1 MRRIIER
8 IAKLSLPKRQEGFG
22 PFCWCKPGGLPMA
35 LLGGQDGVDKVSG
48 NVGYLRSF
56 RRILLKNCSLS
67 PSSTILRFALSTIGL
82 LTLTGILHS
91 QEDFYS
97 APDGIRSKFLQDLD
111 SQLIQTESIL
121 FQQPD
126 KAYTQM
132 QDLLSLVHQQ
142 EAKREEGFAYFF
154 SALTFM
160 TKGMWRE
167 AEELFFESI
176 DAFRL
181 AGDTLGVALAS
192 DKVGYAFREQG
203 RMDQSLKYHLQGLRL
218 REDYK
223 DQPIKIAYS
232 NASVGGVYFVLK
244 DYDTALKYF
253 DKAFA
258 IRQAEGDT
266 LGIGLSLKGI
276 GRLHRLQK
284 RFDEGLDCLLKA
296 LDIFQKVQGMG
307 HIIDTYEELGYLY
320 RSIALPE
327 QAKRSFLKGLEVG
340 KEMNSIGKMARIHL
354 ELGLLYKEEEEL
366 QLARENLEASLTNS
380 LRSESQSNTIRAYEE
395 LSLIAEESGD
405 FEQAHEFYK
414 AYTRAK
420 DSLYSQNYSQQLAQ
434 IKTVYETEQ
443 KEQEIENLKQETAW
457 RLRERRVYIAG
468 VIVLMILALAL
479 IGAFR
484 QRNLAYSRTLMEQEK
499 TQSLLQ
505 EKEALLQDLKSAQGH
520 LVQSEKM
527 ASLGQLTAG
536 IAHEINNP
544 INFMAS
550 NVHALKL
557 DFDDLKKLLAKVK
570 ALSNQPNTPELL
582 NDIVA
587 LNQQLDINYLEDEIS
602 QLIEGIERGAS
613 RTQNIVIGLRTFSR
627 RSGEE
632 FVPADLHRGL
642 DATLTI
648 LNNKISPNAKIIK
661 DYGNIP
667 LVACQFDRIN
677 QVFMNVLN
685 NAIDAIGKTGTIKIK
700 TWADRKSVFI
710 AIQDDGPGMS
720 QETIERI
727 FEPFF
732 TTKEVGKGTGLGL
745 SISYGIIQQH
755 GGKISAE
762 SELGKGAQF
771 TIQIPTEQHDQ
782 TEASST

>member
-1 MRRIIER
+1 MNR
-8 IAKLSLPKRQEGFG
+8 
-22 PFCWCKPGGLPMA
+22 
-35 LLGGQDGVDKVSG
+35 LLYITV
-48 NVGYLRSF
+48 LF
-56 RRILLKNCSLS
+56 L
-67 PSSTILRFALSTIGL
+67 
-82 LTLTGILHS
+82 LTGILHS
-91 QEDFYS
+91 QEGFYS
-97 APDGIRSKFLQDLD
+97 VPEGDRDGFLQLLD
-111 SQLIQTESIL
+111 QQLADTEDIL

-126 KAYTQM
+126 RAYQQM
-132 QDLLSLVHQQ
+132 QELLPALVEQG
-142 EAKREEGFAYFF
+142 ANREQGFAHFF

-167 AEELFFESI
+167 AEGDFFKSI

-181 AGDTLGVALAS
+181 AGDSLGVALAC
-192 DKVGYAFREQG
+192 DKIGYAFREQG
-203 RMDQSLKYHLQGLRL
+203 RMDQSLKYHLKGLQL
-218 REDYK
+218 REDFAGA
-223 DQPIKIAYS
+223 PIKIAYS

-253 DKAFA
+253 DKAFE

-284 RFDEGLDCLLKA
+284 RYDEALDCLLRA
-296 LDIFQKVQGMG
+296 LDIFRRVKGMG

-320 RSIALPE
+320 RSIDLPD
-327 QAKRSFLKGLEVG
+327 QAKASFLKGLEVG
-340 KEMNSIGKMARIHL
+340 KQFSSIGKMARLHL
-354 ELGLLYKEEEEL
+354 ELGLIYKDENQV
-366 QLARENLEASLTNS
+366 QLATENLQASLANS
-380 LRSESQSNTIRAYEE
+380 LKSQSLSNTIRAYEE

-405 FEQAHEFYK
+405 YEQAHQLYK
-414 AYTRAK
+414 AYTSAK
-420 DSLYSQNYSQQLAQ
+420 DSLYSKDYNQQLAE
-434 IKTVYETEQ
+434 IKTAYETEQ

-457 RLRERRVYIAG
+457 RLRERRVFIAG
-468 VIVLMILALAL
+468 VIILFLLTLAL

-484 QRNLAYSRTLMEQEK
+484 QRNLAYGRTLAEQEK

-505 EKEALLQDLKSAQGH
+505 EKEQLLQDLKSAQGH

-557 DFDDLKKLLAKVK
+557 DFEDLKQLLAKVK
-570 ALSNQPNTPELL
+570 ALSKKSPNAELVD
-582 NDIVA
+582 DIVT
-587 LNQQLDINYLEDEIS
+587 LNNQLDINYLEEEIS

-613 RTQNIVIGLRTFSR
+613 RTQNIVVGLRTFSR
-627 RSGEE
+627 RSGAE
-632 FVPADLHRGL
+632 FVPSDLHRGL

-661 DYGNIP
+661 DYGSIP

-677 QVFMNVLN
+677 QVFMNILN

-700 TWADRKSVFI
+700 TWTEQQSVFV
-710 AIQDDGPGMS
+710 AIEDDGPGMS
-720 QETIERI
+720 VETIERI

-755 GGKISAE
+755 GGMITVE
-762 SELGKGAQF
+762 SEPGEGARF
-771 TIQIPTEQHDQ
+771 TIQIPVEQTPDPD
-782 TEASST
+782 TLPD

>member
-1 MRRIIER
+1 MVRSLYII
-8 IAKLSLPKRQEGFG
+8 
-22 PFCWCKPGGLPMA
+22 
-35 LLGGQDGVDKVSG
+35 
-48 NVGYLRSF
+48 
-56 RRILLKNCSLS
+56 ILFL
-67 PSSTILRFALSTIGL
+67 
-82 LTLTGILHS
+82 LTGILHS
-91 QEDFYS
+91 QEGFYS
-97 APDGIRSKFLQDLD
+97 IPEGTRDGVLQKLD
-111 SQLIQTESIL
+111 QQLIAAEEIL

-126 KAYTQM
+126 RTYAQM
-132 QDLLSLVHQQ
+132 QELLPVLEEQGAH
-142 EAKREEGFAYFF
+142 REEGFAHFF

-167 AEELFFESI
+167 AEGDFFRSI
-176 DAFRL
+176 DAFRS
-181 AGDTLGVALAS
+181 AGDSLGVALAC
-192 DKVGYAFREQG
+192 DKIGYSFREQG
-203 RMDQSLKYHLQGLRL
+203 RMDQSLKYHLKGLQL
-218 REDYK
+218 REDF
-223 DQPIKIAYS
+223 QGAPIKIAYS

-244 DYDTALKYF
+244 DYDTALRYF

-284 RFDEGLDCLLKA
+284 RYDEGLDCLLRA
-296 LDIFQKVQGMG
+296 LEIFQAVEGMG

-320 RSIALPE
+320 RSIDLPE
-327 QAKRSFLKGLEVG
+327 QAKAAFLKGLEVG
-340 KEMNSIGKMARIHL
+340 KQFSSIGKMARLYL
-354 ELGLLYKEEEEL
+354 ELGLLYKKENQL
-366 QLARENLEASLTNS
+366 QLATENLQASLANS
-380 LRSESQSNTIRAYEE
+380 LQSQSLANTIRAYEE
-395 LSLIAEESGD
+395 LSLIAEERGD
-405 FEQAHEFYK
+405 YEQAHQLYK
-414 AYTRAK
+414 AYTNAK
-420 DSLYSQNYSQQLAQ
+420 DSLYSKDYNQQLAE
-434 IKTVYETEQ
+434 IKTAYETEQ
-443 KEQEIENLKQETAW
+443 KEQEIENLKQEKAW
-457 RLRERRVYIAG
+457 RLRERRVFIAG
-468 VIVLMILALAL
+468 VIILFLLAVALV
-479 IGAFR
+479 GAFR
-484 QRNLAYSRTLMEQEK
+484 QRNLAYGRTLAEKEK

-505 EKEALLQDLKSAQGH
+505 EKEQLLRDLKSAQGH

-570 ALSNQPNTPELL
+570 ALSNHPAEPELID
-582 NDIVA
+582 DIVA
-587 LNQQLDINYLEDEIS
+587 LNNQLDINYLEEEIS

-613 RTQNIVIGLRTFSR
+613 RTQNIVVGLRTFSR

-632 FVPADLHRGL
+632 FAPADLHRGL

-648 LNNKISPNAKIIK
+648 LNNKVSPNAKIIR
-661 DYGNIP
+661 DYGRIP

-677 QVFMNVLN
+677 QVFMNILN

-700 TWADRKSVFI
+700 TWTDQQYVFVSI
-710 AIQDDGPGMS
+710 ADDGPGMS
-720 QETIERI
+720 TETIERI

-755 GGKISAE
+755 GGLITVE
-762 SELGKGAQF
+762 SELGKGARF
-771 TIQIPTEQHDQ
+771 TIQIPLEQTPAQ
-782 TEASST
+782 ETASL

>member
-1 MRRIIER
+1 MRQR
-8 IAKLSLPKRQEGFG
+8 L
-22 PFCWCKPGGLPMA
+22 
-35 LLGGQDGVDKVSG
+35 
-48 NVGYLRSF
+48 Y
-56 RRILLKNCSLS
+56 
-67 PSSTILRFALSTIGL
+67 TIGL
-82 LTLTGILHS
+82 LFLAGLLHS
-91 QEDFYS
+91 QEGFYS
-97 APDGIRSKFLQDLD
+97 IPDGVRNKIYQSLD
-111 SQLIQTESIL
+111 RQLIQTESIL

-126 KAYTQM
+126 TAYTQM
-132 QDLLSLVHQQ
+132 QKLLPLLDQHG
-142 EAKREEGFAYFF
+142 AKREEGFAHFF

-167 AEELFFESI
+167 AENLFFQSM

-181 AGDTLGVALAS
+181 AGDSLGVALAS
-192 DKVGYAFREQG
+192 DKIGYAFREQG
-203 RMDQSLKYHLQGLRL
+203 RMDQSLKYHLHGLQL
-218 REDYK
+218 REENQG
-223 DQPIKIAYS
+223 QPIKIAYS

-244 DYDTALKYF
+244 DYDTALTYF

-284 RFDEGLDCLLKA
+284 RYDEGLNCLLKA
-296 LDIFQKVQGMG
+296 LDIFQKVQGMS

-320 RSIALPE
+320 RSIDQGE
-327 QAKRSFLKGLEVG
+327 QAKRSFLKGLEMG
-340 KEMNSIGKMARIHL
+340 KEVNSIGKMARLHL
-354 ELGLLYKEEEEL
+354 ELGLLYKEEGQL
-366 QLARENLEASLTNS
+366 QLAKENLEASLRNS
-380 LRSESQSNTIRAYEE
+380 LESQSLANIIRAYEQ
-395 LSLIAEESGD
+395 LSLIAEENG
-405 FEQAHEFYK
+405 EYQQAHQLYK
-414 AYTRAK
+414 AYTQIK
-420 DSLYSQNYSQQLAQ
+420 DSLYSQDYSQQLAQ
-434 IKTVYETEQ
+434 IKTAYETEQ
-443 KEQEIENLKQETAW
+443 KEQEIANLKQETAW
-457 RLRERRVYIAG
+457 RLRERRAFIAG
-468 VIVLMILALAL
+468 VIILFVLTLAL

-484 QRNLAYSRTLMEQEK
+484 QRNLAYSRTLAEQEK

-505 EKEALLQDLKSAQGH
+505 EKEQLLQDLKSAQGH

-570 ALSNQPNTPELL
+570 ALSDQSPKSELL
-582 NDIVA
+582 KDIVT
-587 LNQQLDINYLEDEIS
+587 LNHQLDINYLEEEIS

-648 LNNKISPNAKIIK
+648 LNNKISPNANIIK
-661 DYGNIP
+661 DYGTIP

-685 NAIDAIGKTGTIKIK
+685 NAIDAIGKAGTLEIK
-700 TWADRKSVFI
+700 TWADPKSVFI
-710 AIQDDGPGMS
+710 TIQDDGPGMS

-755 GGKISAE
+755 GGMISAT
-762 SELGKGAQF
+762 SELGKGARF
-771 TIQIPTEQHDQ
+771 TIQIPIEQHDQ
-782 TEASST
+782 REVLSD